1 MDINVTGICVTIVIG
16 IIAIALSIYFGLR
29 GFSNS
34 IGKKVD
40 ETKDGVV
47 LELSG
52 IKENIVKIGTRV
64 DDIWQLVSQLALL
77 LTKGQTVG
85 TIEVELKNLGK
96 TKISAEVA
104 EKETRYMVQ
113 SEKGKLISD
122 AVIRISK
129 YTTWAK
135 TEREMLG
142 REAMV
147 TNIGNWIRVQVP
159 SVDPK
164 LCTQYM
170 SLFLKW
176 LDTEYVTAL
185 QSETDRFE
193 KDIKV

>member
-1 MDINVTGICVTIVIG
+1 MDTNIIGICVTIFLSAIG
-16 IIAIALSIYFGLR
+16 IAVAICFGLR
-29 GFSNS
+29 GFTNRIS
-34 IGKKVD
+34 KQVD
-40 ETKDGVV
+40 ETKNSIV

-52 IKENIVKIGTRV
+52 IKENITKIITRI
-64 DDIWQLVSQLALL
+64 DDVWQLVSQLALL

-85 TIEVELKNLGK
+85 TIEVELKNFGK
-96 TKISAEVA
+96 TRISAEIA

-113 SEKGKLISD
+113 SQRGKLISD
-122 AVIRISK
+122 AIVRISK
-129 YTTWAK
+129 YTTLAK
-135 TEREMLG
+135 TELEMFG
-142 REAMV
+142 RETMV

-176 LDTEYVTAL
+176 LDTEYVTTL

-193 KDIKV
+193 KDIKI